1 MADGP
6 YRYRP
11 EVLKELARHGLQPTS
26 QTNPELVRNCV
37 RDLYKYEIRALRERY
52 LRQEFPKT
60 EYWTRV
66 DNLRRQYPVLALLP
80 RQMIV
85 PNSEF

>member
-1 MADGP
+1 MTEGP

-11 EVLKELARHGLQPTS
+11 DVLIELWRHGLQPTS
-26 QTNPELVRNCV
+26 KTPPELVRNTV

-52 LRQEFPKT
+52 LRREFPKA

-80 RQMIV
+80 RQMV
-85 PNSEF
+85 E